1 MDEKTRANAL
11 EKAADMTSHIAYP
24 DELLDDRKLDEF
36 YEGLELNSTDY
47 LGSILNLTI
56 FGTNFSFGRLR
67 KPVNKTEWITHG
79 RPAVVNAFYS
89 SIENSI
95 RKYLNISNFTRKFI
109 SINKYKMCVCLFNNN
124 VYKFRKHFYNENKK
138 KFNLNNN

>member
-24 DELLDDRKLDEF
+24 DELLDNRKLDEF
-36 YEGLELNSTDY
+36 YEGLELNSSDY

-109 SINKYKMCVCLFNNN
+109 SINKYQIYAYLFNNN
-124 VYKFRKHFYNENKK
+124 VYKFRKDFYNENKK
-138 KFNLNNN
+138 KLI

>member
-11 EKAADMTSHIAYP
+11 NKAAGMISHIAYP
-24 DELLDDRKLDEF
+24 DELLDDKKLEEF
-36 YEGLELNSTDY
+36 YSRLELDPDNY

-56 FGTNFSFGRLR
+56 FGTDFSFGRLR
-67 KPVNKTEWITHG
+67 QPVNKTEWITHG

-95 RKYLNISNFTRKFI
+95 RKYF
-109 SINKYKMCVCLFNNN
+109 
-124 VYKFRKHFYNENKK
+124 
-138 KFNLNNN
+138 

>member
-1 MDEKTRANAL
+1 MDEKTRRNAL

-24 DELLDDRKLDEF
+24 NELLDDRKLEKF
-36 YEGLELNSTDY
+36 YEGLELSADDY
-47 LGSILNLTI
+47 IGSIFNLSM

-67 KPVNKTEWITHG
+67 QPVNKTEWISHG

-95 RKYLNISNFTRKFI
+95 RKYLNTNSHVNQEVNIIKFYL
-109 SINKYKMCVCLFNNN
+109 NYCLC
-124 VYKFRKHFYNENKK
+124 E
-138 KFNLNNN
+138 LNNCTLH